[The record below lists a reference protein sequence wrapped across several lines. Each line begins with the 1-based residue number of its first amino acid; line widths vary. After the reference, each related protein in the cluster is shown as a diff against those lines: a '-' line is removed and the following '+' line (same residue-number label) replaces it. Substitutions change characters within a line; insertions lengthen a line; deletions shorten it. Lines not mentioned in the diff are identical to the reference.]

1 MKADTAFEKMSMRMF
16 LDRVAS
22 DSPTLPAGGCAAAL
36 CSALAAALGGFV
48 ARISGKKAVDPDEK
62 TQIDA
67 MADTLRAIQEASL
80 EAISRDVD
88 AYGKIMDAAKLPRG
102 RERDKA
108 MESACITALG
118 PPLTLVEYGVK
129 MLRAILSMRERIFP
143 AARADA
149 QVAAHLAYA
158 CLESGLAI
166 ARANIDC
173 IRDDTL
179 ATSYRST
186 LESYQAE
193 GESLYESIRER

>member
-1 MKADTAFEKMSMRMF
+1 MKADTAFENMTMRVF
-16 LDRVAS
+16 LDRVAA

-48 ARISGKKAVDPDEK
+48 ARISGKKTVDPDEK

-67 MADTLRAIQEASL
+67 MVDTLRAIQEASL

-102 RERDKA
+102 KARDKA

-118 PPLTLVEYGVK
+118 PPLKLVEYGVK
-129 MLRAILSMRERIFP
+129 MLRAIRSMWERIFP

-158 CLESGLAI
+158 CLKSGLAI

-173 IRDDTL
+173 IQDDTL
-179 ATSYRST
+179 ANSYRST
-186 LESYQAE
+186 LESFQAE